1 MSLVKST
8 AIIGFYT
15 LLSRIFGFVRD
26 VLVANAI
33 GASWLSDAFFVAFKL
48 PNFFRRLFGE
58 GAFNAA
64 FVPQFAGLLS
74 TEGREAAMRF
84 ASESMA
90 VLLLCLMI
98 LNGIFLVFMPWIMP
112 IFAPGFTDDPD
123 KYDLTVTL
131 ARIAF
136 PYILFISLVSLLGGI
151 LNSIGR
157 FAAVAAAPILL
168 NITLIAALWW
178 LVDYTETTAHAL
190 SIGVFIAG
198 LVQLFWVGYACWKAD
213 SLPALLAPRFTPHV
227 KKLFKLIAPAA
238 LGAGVAQVNLLI
250 DVILASNFE
259 DGVSY
264 LYYADRLNEFPIG
277 VIGVAVGTALLPML
291 SKQIRAG
298 EMGKAHYTLNRAI
311 ELVWLFGLP
320 SAVALLV
327 IPGPITSVLYEHGA
341 FTAEDSRATAAAM
354 AAFAAG
360 LPAFVLVK
368 VLAPGFYA
376 NEDTKTPFTI
386 AAICVAVNLC
396 FNLILMQH
404 YTFVGLAMST
414 SIAGWVNAI
423 LMGVILYRRE
433 LLIPDQALRQRAWR
447 MAFCAVVMGGVLYGL
462 SLPLTGWLAGV
473 QWQKILALLLLVGGG
488 MLVYGVLCL
497 LLKAADLE
505 QIGRVLRRRPKAG

>member
-8 AIIGFYT
+8 AIIGGFT

-26 VLVANAI
+26 VLIANAI

-74 TEGREAAMRF
+74 TEGREQAMRF
-84 ASESMA
+84 ASEALA
-90 VLLLCLMI
+90 VLLVCLLI
-98 LNGIFLVFMPWIMP
+98 LNGIFLLFMPWLLQW
-112 IFAPGFTDDPD
+112 FAPGFTDDAG
-123 KYDLTVTL
+123 KYELTVTL

-151 LNSIGR
+151 LNSISR

-168 NITLIAALWW
+168 NITLILAVLW
-178 LVDYTETTAHAL
+178 LGAYTETPAHAL
-190 SIGVFIAG
+190 AVGVFVAG
-198 LVQLFWVGYACWKAD
+198 VVQLMWVAAACKRAD
-213 SLPALLAPRFTPHV
+213 ALPALVRPRLTEHV
-227 KKLFKLIAPAA
+227 RKLFRLIAPAA

-250 DVILASNFE
+250 DVILASNFDE
-259 DGVSY
+259 GVSY
-264 LYYADRLNEFPIG
+264 LYYADRLNELPIG

-291 SKQIRAG
+291 SRQIRTG
-298 EMGKAHYTLNRAI
+298 DIDKAHYTLNRAI

-327 IPGPITSVLYEHGA
+327 IPEAITRVLYEHGA
-341 FTAEDSRATAAAM
+341 FTAEDSRATYTAM

-376 NEDTKTPFTI
+376 NQDTKTPFFI
-386 AAICVAVNLC
+386 ATVCVAVNLVL
-396 FNLILMQH
+396 NLILMQFYAH
-404 YTFVGLAMST
+404 VGLAMAT
-414 SIAGWVNAI
+414 SIAGWVNAS
-423 LMGVILYRRE
+423 LMAVILYRRRLLLPDGE
-433 LLIPDQALRQRAWR
+433 LKRRAWR
-447 MAFCAVVMGGVLYGL
+447 MIVAALLMGAALYGL
-462 SLPLTGWLAGV
+462 LQPLSGWLVGS
-473 QWQKILALLLLVGGG
+473 QLHQIGALTLLVLAGA
-488 MLVYGVLCL
+488 LVYGVLCIVM
-497 LLKAADLE
+497 KAADLK
-505 QIGRVLRRRPKAG
+505 QIGRVMKRR